1 MISAL
6 VLQTQD
12 DCQPGLLGDWSASRG
27 VELDVLR
34 VDRWPELPQP
44 SNYSFA
50 VLLGSDESFAGAR
63 SDWVLRV
70 LDWIRSADA
79 AGLPVLGIGFGAQAL
94 AAALGGSITRLA
106 TPELAW
112 IELRVSDAEQVPAGP
127 WLALHD
133 ETITL
138 PPFARELARNEFGP
152 QAFVIG
158 PHLGVQFHPE
168 VTPSIL
174 ARWLADRGARV
185 RADLLADARERCR
198 AAAAGAFALFD
209 SFARRAGEH
218 AAEVR
223 PRPRGGVRG
232 ERGRPCPLLK

>member
-34 VDRWPELPQP
+34 VDRWRELPHP

-50 VLLGSDESFAGAR
+50 VLLGSDESFAGALT
-63 SDWVLRV
+63 DWVLRV

-133 ETITL
+133 ETIKL
-138 PPFARELARNEFGP
+138 PPLARELARNEFGP
-152 QAFVIG
+152 
-158 PHLGVQFHPE
+158 PGVCNR
-168 VTPSIL
+168 TPPRRPVSPRSHTGDPRSL
-174 ARWLADRGARV
+174 ARRQRCARARGRS
-185 RADLLADARERCR
+185 R
-198 AAAAGAFALFD
+198 
-209 SFARRAGEH
+209 RRAR
-218 AAEVR
+218 AMSC
-223 PRPRGGVRG
+223 GGRRSV
-232 ERGRPCPLLK
+232 